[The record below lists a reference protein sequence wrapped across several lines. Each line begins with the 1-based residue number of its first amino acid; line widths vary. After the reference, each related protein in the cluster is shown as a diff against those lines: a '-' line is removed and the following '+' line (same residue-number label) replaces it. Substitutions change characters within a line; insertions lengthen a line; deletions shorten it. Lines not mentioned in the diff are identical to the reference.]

1 MKKSLLL
8 LMWCLLFC
16 FSTVQGQNK
25 FLKAAQAFSSYG
37 TKVRLTTP
45 ISMKRG
51 SFHSLKIEMVPG
63 NVELPQ
69 QRVLKGYTARDI
81 SSSKGILGKQM
92 LNVLPTPSVG
102 SLGDCTDHI
111 LIANPSRNI
120 EFSDNTITTTYSIA
134 MDKNFPKNVDSFNL
148 VVKMVDNFDVV
159 IPIKVEQVEKVSKP
173 LFKEDSIQV
182 MCKDDFMA
190 FLEHEQFPDSIF
202 PKRKSST
209 SMSFVAFCKKW
220 RQIGLFDPKEGY
232 DINPYAA
239 YRFLTIDC
247 GLKCNPKHDI
257 KKYSNFL
264 RRELN
269 RELNPEMHKKKVKG
283 NKDNEVADWFLNK
296 VCNQ

>member
-1 MKKSLLL
+1 MNMKRIFVL

-16 FSTVQGQNK
+16 ISTVQGQK
-25 FLKAAQAFSSYG
+25 IIIPKALTLSGAKARITFPSSMR
-37 TKVRLTTP
+37 T
-45 ISMKRG
+45 G
-51 SFHSLKIEMVPG
+51 SFYSLKIEMAAA
-63 NVELPQ
+63 NMELSK
-69 QRVLKGYTARDI
+69 QRQIKGYIAKTI
-81 SSSKGILGKQM
+81 NSSRAIPEKPL
-92 LNVLPTPSVG
+92 LNVLPAPSIA
-102 SLGDCTDHI
+102 SLGNCTDHI
-111 LIANPSRNI
+111 LIANPSRNVL
-120 EFSDNTITTTYSIA
+120 FSDKTVTTTYSIA
-134 MDKNFPKNVDSFNL
+134 MDKNFPKDVDTLKL
-148 VVKMVDNFDVV
+148 VVEVVDNFNVE
-159 IPIKVEQVEKVSKP
+159 IPIKVEQVEKVGKS
-173 LFKEDSIQV
+173 LFKEDSVQV
-182 MCKDDFMA
+182 KWKENFLA
-190 FLEHEQFPDSIF
+190 FLKHEQFPDSIF

-296 VCNQ
+296 ICNQ